1 MKENGSLVQKWGM
14 TLFALGFLI
23 LFVGMILVMAG
34 SAQQSNVEGS
44 FGGIIFIGPLPIVFG
59 GGPQSPILLVIGLMI
74 AVVMALMF
82 LSTVLSRRKVALEQ

>member
-1 MKENGSLVQKWGM
+1 MEESETMVQRWGT

-23 LFVGMILVMAG
+23 LLVGMILVIAG

-44 FGGIIFIGPLPIVFG
+44 FGGIIFIGPFPIVFG
-59 GGPQSPILLVIGLMI
+59 QGPQSPMLLVMGLMI

-82 LSTVLSRRKVALEQ
+82 LSTVLARRKLTLEQ